1 MKTGIR
7 SGEIARILGIDRS
20 TVTDWTDM
28 KVFKTF
34 FSETAFSQGKMH
46 RRYNETDLVVLNTIR
61 YFRAQ
66 NMDFENIGK
75 QLEADIRIEE
85 LPLSAASVQIA
96 PVEAVTRAIQLA
108 SERNAALQQVKD
120 LQTQIEEKEQLID
133 TLREENKEAL
143 EKAHQEKDEL
153 REKLMREMIDERGRL
168 SREIGKLEA
177 QLEIFKEK
185 HDNE

>member
-28 KVFKTF
+28 ELFKKY

-61 YFRAQ
+61 HFRAQ
-66 NMDFENIGK
+66 NMDFDDIGQ
-75 QLEADIRIEE
+75 QLEAGNRAEE
-85 LPLSAASVQIA
+85 LPLSAASVQIS
-96 PVEAVTRAIQLA
+96 PVETVTRAIQLA
-108 SERNAALQQVKD
+108 AERDAALQQVQS
-120 LQTQIEEKEQLID
+120 LQEQIEEKEQLIQ
-133 TLREENKEAL
+133 TLRDENKEAL
-143 EKAHQEKDEL
+143 EKAHQERDEL

-168 SREIGKLEA
+168 SLEIGKLQA
-177 QLEIFKEK
+177 QLEILKEMR
-185 HDNE
+185 DNK

>member
-28 KVFKTF
+28 EVFKTF

-61 YFRAQ
+61 HFRAQ
-66 NMDFENIGK
+66 NMDFAEIGQ
-75 QLEADIRIEE
+75 QLEAGTRTEE

-96 PVEAVTRAIQLA
+96 PVETVTRAIQLA
-108 SERNAALQQVKD
+108 AERDAALQQVQG
-120 LQTQIEEKEQLID
+120 LQEQIEEKEELIQ

-143 EKAHQEKDEL
+143 QQAHLEKDEL

-177 QLEIFKEK
+177 QLEMLKEQRGNK
-185 HDNE
+185 